1 MTLAR
6 PRRPLLTTRQ
16 AAERLGI
23 PQEAVRA
30 LCRSGQLSA
39 IRLPSRDGRGRLRI
53 RPGSLDAY
61 EREQR

>member
-1 MTLAR
+1 MKS
-6 PRRPLLTTRQ
+6 LLTTRQ

-39 IRLPSRDGRGRLRI
+39 VRLPAARI
-53 RPGSLDAY
+53 LAAY
-61 EREQR
+61 ERRQR

>member
-6 PRRPLLTTRQ
+6 RRRLTTRQ

-53 RPGSLDAY
+53 RPGSVAAY
-61 EREQR
+61 ERRRG